1 MRRRIGDH
9 ASARQLDHCPLSV
22 DEHEETVTMSILPLG
37 IQASLPRK
45 PRDFLILGFLI
56 LCLIFFLMP
65 IYVMVVTG
73 LKEATSVSLS
83 TMWNLPSRLSGGGF
97 MEAFQRLRPNMGN
110 SLMIAI
116 PATILSACWGSVN
129 GYLFAK
135 WKFRGSNV
143 LFALLVF
150 GMFIPYQ
157 SILIPLIQF
166 LEILKI
172 YGTIPGLVVVHVI
185 YGLPIVSLIFRN
197 YFTNIPD
204 EMIEAARIDGAGL
217 VRIFTNIMLP
227 LSLPAFVVV
236 SIFQFTNIW
245 NDFLFGVTILP
256 NPQSQPVTVALNN
269 LSGSFSVDW
278 NVVMAG
284 AITAALPTALVYIFL
299 GRFFIRGLLAGS
311 VKG

>member
-1 MRRRIGDH
+1 
-9 ASARQLDHCPLSV
+9 
-22 DEHEETVTMSILPLG
+22 MSILSLG
-37 IQASLPRK
+37 MRASLPRK
-45 PRDFLILGFLI
+45 PRDFVILGFLI
-56 LCLIFFLMP
+56 LCVIFFLMP

-83 TMWNLPSRLSGGGF
+83 TMWDLPSRLSGGGF

-116 PATILSACWGSVN
+116 PATVISACWGSVN

-157 SILIPLIQF
+157 SILIPLILF
-166 LEILKI
+166 LEFLKI

-197 YFTNIPD
+197 YFANIPD
-204 EMIEAARIDGAGL
+204 EIIEAARIDGAGL
-217 VRIFTNIMLP
+217 VRIFTNVMLP

>member
-1 MRRRIGDH
+1 
-9 ASARQLDHCPLSV
+9 
-22 DEHEETVTMSILPLG
+22 MSIFLSG
-37 IQASLPRK
+37 IRAELPRK
-45 PRDFLILGFLI
+45 FRDYVILGFLI
-56 LCLIFFLMP
+56 LCLLFFLMP
-65 IYVMVVTG
+65 FYVMIVNG
-73 LKEATSVSLS
+73 LKEATSVSVS
-83 TMWNLPSRLSGGGF
+83 TMWNLPTQWSGGGF
-97 MEAFQRLRPNMGN
+97 GEAFQRLGPSMGN
-110 SLMIAI
+110 SLLIAI
-116 PATILSACWGSVN
+116 PATIISACWGSIN
-129 GYLFAK
+129 GYLFSK

-166 LEILKI
+166 LEMIRL
-172 YGTIPGLVVVHVI
+172 YGTIPGLIAVHVI
-185 YGLPIVSLIFRN
+185 YGLPIVTLIFRN

-204 EMIEAARIDGAGL
+204 EMVEAARIDGAGL
-217 VRIFTNIMLP
+217 VRIFTNVMLP

-236 SIFQFTNIW
+236 CIFQFTNIW
-245 NDFLFGVTILP
+245 NDFLFGVTILT
-256 NPQSQPVTVALNN
+256 NPQAQPVTVALNN
-269 LSGSFSVDW
+269 LQGSYSVDW